1 VGEHPTSRRS
11 LEARPGRVA
20 LLFTLC
26 ALPVACGATSPRD
39 RGVACANAA
48 AGTAPVSSPDDPGM
62 DALADASQV
71 CEDAC
76 ERGDGASC
84 RVAGDLQDKVSYSE
98 SMVEKITLYD
108 KACTLRDAM
117 ACAQQERWRKES
129 EEHHRREPSGPPAD
143 TAAGDGASRGG
154 AAPSAASSTSSAPGS
169 GASLSVD
176 DMNIDGLVIRK
187 MQCRVTSVGLL
198 GPVLIG
204 GIIASQRPALAAC
217 GKADV
222 TLAWTASGGQVTAA
236 QASGVPDA
244 QARCVERVVK
254 QLRGLPDGDCTSEVA
269 AGGMGA
275 AGRSAP

>member
-1 VGEHPTSRRS
+1 VP
-11 LEARPGRVA
+11 L
-20 LLFTLC
+20 
-26 ALPVACGATSPRD
+26 ACGATSPRD
-39 RGVACANAA
+39 RGIACANAA
-48 AGTAPVSSPDDPGM
+48 ATTAPVTSPDDPGL
-62 DALADASQV
+62 DALADASRV

-76 ERGDGASC
+76 ESGDGASC

-98 SMVEKITLYD
+98 SRVEKIMLYD
-108 KACTLRDAM
+108 KACALRDAV
-117 ACAQQERWRKES
+117 ACAQQERWQQQLREYDRKE
-129 EEHHRREPSGPPAD
+129 RPALPND
-143 TAAGDGASRGG
+143 TAAGGETPANSG
-154 AAPSAASSTSSAPGS
+154 PTAASSTSSAPAS

-187 MQCRVTSVGLL
+187 MHCRTTSVGLL

-204 GIIASQRPALAAC
+204 GIIASRREALAAC

-254 QLRGLPDGDCTSEVA
+254 QLRGLPDGDCTSEIA
-269 AGGMGA
+269 AGDKA
-275 AGRSAP
+275 APGRTAP